1 MRFGGRL
8 DSLEELFELGRVIA
22 GRDPAVTIIAN
33 SSLGA
38 AVPVWLAGSA
48 QQRRAVADAVLAD
61 GYVALGMTEREH
73 GADLLATGTTARRDG
88 AEYIVDG
95 EKWLIN
101 NAGLARFVCLLARD
115 PDRSGMRSLSFL
127 LVDLDA
133 LPASE
138 YEVLTRIRTHGV
150 RAAQISG
157 IRFRGTRLPADALI
171 ARPGS
176 GLELAAAS
184 LAVTRTLIPVLSLGA
199 LDTALRCCAAFLGER
214 RLYGVTA
221 VDIPYVHEELAAAL
235 VDLRVANMVARSCVR
250 ALHVLPDLSPVSSAV
265 AKYLVP
271 RIVETRVRR
280 LAVVLGARSYL
291 REDHWSG
298 IFEKLRRDV
307 RLFGLFDGS
316 EPVVLSALAAQG
328 SCLTVQADPRRA
340 DAVFAPGAALGPAL
354 AGGMGTFA
362 DDDPVTAGLGEACA
376 DLDRIADARQD
387 DTLRGAMSLLR
398 AEDRRTRA
406 AAEDS
411 LDPRSLAG
419 QRFAD
424 RYARLFAAACLARA
438 ALAEGGTERPGGR
451 VFTRLSWLGV
461 GLTAL
466 LDPGARMPR
475 DTARMLY
482 GELARGATVAGDP
495 APGEAGIRPEGEG
508 AW

>member
-1 MRFGGRL
+1 M
-8 DSLEELFELGRVIA
+8 
-22 GRDPAVTIIAN
+22 
-33 SSLGA
+33 
-38 AVPVWLAGSA
+38 
-48 QQRRAVADAVLAD
+48 
-61 GYVALGMTEREH
+61 
-73 GADLLATGTTARRDG
+73 
-88 AEYIVDG
+88 
-95 EKWLIN
+95 
-101 NAGLARFVCLLARD
+101 
-115 PDRSGMRSLSFL
+115 
-127 LVDLDA
+127 
-133 LPASE
+133 
-138 YEVLTRIRTHGV
+138 
-150 RAAQISG
+150 
-157 IRFRGTRLPADALI
+157 
-171 ARPGS
+171 
-176 GLELAAAS
+176 
-184 LAVTRTLIPVLSLGA
+184 
-199 LDTALRCCAAFLGER
+199 
-214 RLYGVTA
+214 TA

-328 SCLTVQADPRRA
+328 SCLTVQADP
-340 DAVFAPGAALGPAL
+340 AARTRCSRQEQPWQAL